1 MTNLKV
7 GGVPEHFN
15 YPWYIT
21 LKNKEYS
28 KHNINLRWQDYPGGT
43 GQMSKALRDGSIDI
57 AIVLTEGIIK
67 DIADGNP
74 SKIVQTFVKTPLIW
88 GVYVSEKSS
97 FKKIDD
103 FEHAIIAISRFGS
116 GSHLMAIVNAYNQG
130 WDVENLKF
138 KVIDNLQ
145 GGIDALTNG
154 ETDYFMWEH
163 FTTKPLVDNGTFRR
177 IGDCHSPWPCFVIA
191 VRNEVLEN
199 NFDEVKKVLD
209 IINAETKD
217 FKQIDKID
225 KTLAIRYEQK
235 LEDIQ
240 KWLKITEWN
249 DGKPFTK
256 NLITRIQNKMI
267 RFNIIQ
273 KKKKSCDFIKNM
285 NI

>member
-21 LKNKEYS
+21 LKNKEYA
-28 KHNINLRWQDYPGGT
+28 KHNISLRWQDFPGGT
-43 GQMSKALRDGSIDI
+43 GQMCKALRDGSVDI

-67 DIADGNP
+67 DIAAGNP

-88 GVYVSEKSS
+88 GIHVGAKSS
-97 FKKIDD
+97 FKKIEDL
-103 FEHAIIAISRFGS
+103 ENATIAISRFGS

-130 WDVENLKF
+130 WDVAKLKF
-138 KVIDNLQ
+138 KVIKNLQ

-154 ETDYFMWEH
+154 EADYFMWEH

-177 IGDCHSPWPCFVIA
+177 IDDCPTPWPCFVVA

-209 IINAETKD
+209 IINVETKD
-217 FKQIDKID
+217 FKQIDNID
-225 KTLAIRYEQK
+225 KTLAKRYEQQ

-240 KWLKITEWN
+240 KWLNITEWN
-249 DGKPFTK
+249 PGKPITK
-256 NLITRIQNKMI
+256 NLITRIQNKMVA
-267 RFNIIQ
+267 FNVID
-273 KKKKSCDFIKNM
+273 KKKNSRDFIKNM
-285 NI
+285 YI